1 MLTAQI
7 ILGLCVLGALTYTVL
22 AYPNK
27 YGALSGRSR
36 LFRTVG
42 LFLLDVLL
50 VLVLM
55 YTFIDFNAEV
65 SARAGALRRI
75 FYVASCLFLCFA
87 LVCVSLL
94 DALESYSSVR
104 RERRKYLQSVM
115 EAEVEK
121 ARAEAETK
129 KAAQSKADGKNG

>member
-7 ILGLCVLGALTYTVL
+7 ILGLLTLGALAYTVV

-55 YTFIDFNAEV
+55 YTFIDF
-65 SARAGALRRI
+65 RAGVTPRVGAFRFL

-87 LVCVSLL
+87 LVCVALL

-104 RERRKYLQSVM
+104 RERRTYLNVVIQ
-115 EAEVEK
+115 EEVEK
-121 ARAEAETK
+121 AQREAEAK
-129 KAAQSKADGKNG
+129 KAKKDAGGS

>member
-7 ILGLCVLGALTYTVL
+7 ILGLCTLGALAYTVL
-22 AYPNK
+22 GYPNK

-55 YTFIDFNAEV
+55 YTFIDF
-65 SARAGALRRI
+65 RAGVTPRVGAFRFF
-75 FYVASCLFLCFA
+75 FYVSSCLFLCLT
-87 LVCVSLL
+87 LVCVALL

-104 RERRKYLQSVM
+104 RERRAYLSVVLQEELEKAQR
-115 EAEVEK
+115 EAE
-121 ARAEAETK
+121 AK
-129 KAAQSKADGKNG
+129 KANKDAGGS